1 MKIFLNP
8 YRVVFLY
15 PQYQKIVSASNLLG
29 FVIGLC
35 VLYQIGYRLAANLHI
50 TPTEPLFAAPEGP
63 VWCFYMALCF
73 PLSLYVG
80 MWVCAWLSALALKWK
95 DPRLYLA
102 AMRALRVFTS
112 IPNSMVCTTTFLLI
126 AAKLSNS

>member
-50 TPTEPLFAAPEGP
+50 TPTEPLFAAPEEP

-95 DPRLYLA
+95 DPAFTWQQCVPY
-102 AMRALRVFTS
+102 VFLHRYPTQWFAQRPS
-112 IPNSMVCTTTFLLI
+112 F
-126 AAKLSNS
+126 